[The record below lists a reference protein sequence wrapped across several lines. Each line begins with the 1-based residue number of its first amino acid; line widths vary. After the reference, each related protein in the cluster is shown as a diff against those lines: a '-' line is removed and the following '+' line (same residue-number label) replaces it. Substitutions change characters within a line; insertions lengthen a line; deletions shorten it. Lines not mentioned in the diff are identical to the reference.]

1 MLCSVPATK
10 SGSNW
15 LNRLRSNKG
24 FPTCESSDLDHFLTR
39 NLSSSSEFPNPNFV
53 SPSTDSTRPDS
64 DRVDNRY
71 ETSFP
76 NRDDQRGAIIGM
88 KSNVLSELF
97 FMGGADESSKISG
110 KKIPRK
116 QANPRV
122 CVASSTNSNGDAT
135 ANAAEEKSSGCER
148 NVENA
153 FDKSA
158 SDNSS
163 LVGKKKKKKKNEVG
177 GNVGGGE
184 CEGEEE
190 EEEED
195 KGEMKG
201 YSRSEVTVIDTS
213 CGVWKTDKLVFRRK
227 SVWKVR
233 EKKVKGRSSGR
244 HKRKVVDEEHVGDD
258 IDKKK
263 AKVSVSALDVEAGG
277 DECIALNSI
286 HEGQKPQNDMLDNLN
301 DRGEE
306 FGKYLPDNKTKDR
319 RKGQVHLKL
328 QSDLTILCCCLYA
341 PTFPFNRTMR
351 TLEKRGSSVIC
362 IKGIPTDS
370 KKGGKLHRKCL
381 KDSQKQ

>member
-39 NLSSSSEFPNPNFV
+39 NLSSSSEFPNPNVV

-88 KSNVLSELF
+88 MSNVLSELF

-153 FDKSA
+153 VDKSA

-163 LVGKKKKKKKNEVG
+163 LVGKKKKKKKKNEVG

-227 SVWKVR
+227 NVWKVR

-341 PTFPFNRTMR
+341 PTYLFFSLNVMQVSFQPNNENF
-351 TLEKRGSSVIC
+351 
-362 IKGIPTDS
+362 
-370 KKGGKLHRKCL
+370 GKAWLLCYMY
-381 KDSQKQ
+381 

>member
-1 MLCSVPATK
+1 MFCSRGSRK
-10 SGSNW
+10 SYIEN
-15 LNRLRSNKG
+15 
-24 FPTCESSDLDHFLTR
+24 TIQT
-39 NLSSSSEFPNPNFV
+39 
-53 SPSTDSTRPDS
+53 
-64 DRVDNRY
+64 
-71 ETSFP
+71 
-76 NRDDQRGAIIGM
+76 
-88 KSNVLSELF
+88 
-97 FMGGADESSKISG
+97 
-110 KKIPRK
+110 
-116 QANPRV
+116 
-122 CVASSTNSNGDAT
+122 
-135 ANAAEEKSSGCER
+135 EEKSSGCER

-163 LVGKKKKKKKNEVG
+163 LVGKTKKKKKEVG

-184 CEGEEE
+184 CEGEEEE

-227 SVWKVR
+227 NVWKVR

-286 HEGQKPQNDMLDNLN
+286 HEGQKLQNNTLDNLN
-301 DRGEE
+301 DGGEE
-306 FGKYLPDNKTKDR
+306 FGKYLPDNKTKDI
-319 RKGQVHLKL
+319 RKG
-328 QSDLTILCCCLYA
+328 
-341 PTFPFNRTMR
+341 FPFNRTLR
-351 TLEKRGSSVIC
+351 NLEKRGSSVIC
-362 IKGIPTDS
+362 IKGLPTDS

-381 KDSQKQ
+381 KDSQKQYKA

>member
-24 FPTCESSDLDHFLTR
+24 FPTCESSDLDNFLTR
-39 NLSSSSEFPNPNFV
+39 NLSSSSEFPNPNVV

-71 ETSFP
+71 ETSYP

-88 KSNVLSELF
+88 MSNVLSELF

-122 CVASSTNSNGDAT
+122 RVASSTNSNGDAT
-135 ANAAEEKSSGCER
+135 ANAAEEKSSGCEL
-148 NVENA
+148 NVKNA
-153 FDKSA
+153 FDKLA

-163 LVGKKKKKKKNEVG
+163 LVGKKKKKKKKTKEGG

-184 CEGEEE
+184 CEGEEEEE

-201 YSRSEVTVIDTS
+201 YSRSEVT
-213 CGVWKTDKLVFRRK
+213 
-227 SVWKVR
+227 
-233 EKKVKGRSSGR
+233 
-244 HKRKVVDEEHVGDD
+244 EEEC
-258 IDKKK
+258 
-263 AKVSVSALDVEAGG
+263 VE
-277 DECIALNSI
+277 S
-286 HEGQKPQNDMLDNLN
+286 
-301 DRGEE
+301 
-306 FGKYLPDNKTKDR
+306 
-319 RKGQVHLKL
+319 
-328 QSDLTILCCCLYA
+328 
-341 PTFPFNRTMR
+341 
-351 TLEKRGSSVIC
+351 
-362 IKGIPTDS
+362 
-370 KKGGKLHRKCL
+370 
-381 KDSQKQ
+381 